1 MARRTKE
8 EAQQTRCHIMS
19 TALDLFCSHGLAK
32 TSLTDI
38 ARAAELT
45 RGAIYWHFKNKE
57 ELFVSLWEE
66 LCQPL
71 SHQLDACV
79 SELEPDPLGK
89 LRTFLKEVLVK
100 ICTNPAHQQMFTI
113 MFNLESLEGK
123 PSPCANTCAVSPA
136 TSSGIWKPPWAM
148 QCASASCR
156 RAGSTAGRHPAAL
169 HPGWLHH
176 QLAALPGAHRSAPG
190 GRLPAGQPVRPD
202 RPANR
207 PGRPSPLSQQGRTLA
222 PLARRRQPLTSFHLL
237 PSLWR
242 PGAKLA
248 QVCYSHAPEIEL
260 RPPNQG
266 ACHVPFILLLPSGL
280 H

>member
-89 LRTFLKEVLVK
+89 LRTFLKGVIIK
-100 ICTNPAHQQMFTI
+100 ISTEPAHQQMFTI
-113 MFNLESLEGK
+113 MFNLESLEGEAI
-123 PSPCANTCAVSPA
+123 SLREHMRSQSSNFFRDQETTLGNAVRLGQLPQGLDLQRAA
-136 TSSGIWKPPWAM
+136 TLLHCTLDGYIINWLHFPERIDLRQEADFLLDSLFALIALPTG
-148 QCASASCR
+148 
-156 RAGSTAGRHPAAL
+156 PAA
-169 HPGWLHH
+169 
-176 QLAALPGAHRSAPG
+176 R
-190 GRLPAGQPVRPD
+190 RP
-202 RPANR
+202 
-207 PGRPSPLSQQGRTLA
+207 
-222 PLARRRQPLTSFHLL
+222 
-237 PSLWR
+237 
-242 PGAKLA
+242 
-248 QVCYSHAPEIEL
+248 
-260 RPPNQG
+260 
-266 ACHVPFILLLPSGL
+266 
-280 H
+280 

>member
-89 LRTFLKEVLVK
+89 LRTFLKGVIIK
-100 ICTNPAHQQMFTI
+100 ISTEPAHQQMFTI
-113 MFNLESLEGK
+113 MFNLESLEGEAI
-123 PSPCANTCAVSPA
+123 SLREHMRSQSSNFFRDLETTLGNAVLLGQLPQGLDLQRAA
-136 TSSGIWKPPWAM
+136 TLLHCTLDGYIINWLHFPERIDLRQEADFLLDSLFALIALPTG
-148 QCASASCR
+148 
-156 RAGSTAGRHPAAL
+156 PAA
-169 HPGWLHH
+169 
-176 QLAALPGAHRSAPG
+176 R
-190 GRLPAGQPVRPD
+190 RP
-202 RPANR
+202 
-207 PGRPSPLSQQGRTLA
+207 
-222 PLARRRQPLTSFHLL
+222 
-237 PSLWR
+237 
-242 PGAKLA
+242 
-248 QVCYSHAPEIEL
+248 
-260 RPPNQG
+260 
-266 ACHVPFILLLPSGL
+266 
-280 H
+280 